1 MKNVRTASLLI
12 VSFLL
17 GLFTVSLMIGCSSD
31 SGDDVGNNAPAVD
44 GGHDADG
51 HDHGEGEDH
60 DHDGEDHGYRLGDLP
75 LRVRPSGSVGTN
87 SRWGRGAGDGS
98 GGIISWPPPATIP
111 SRPGIHEPHNI

>member
-51 HDHGEGEDH
+51 HDHGEGED
-60 DHDGEDHGYRLGDLP
+60 LSL
-75 LRVRPSGSVGTN
+75 
-87 SRWGRGAGDGS
+87 
-98 GGIISWPPPATIP
+98 
-111 SRPGIHEPHNI
+111 IHI